1 MAGHDTPGIY
11 FKALL
16 FLAMLPAFYQ
26 FLLIL
31 ISCKYIYPKYRGK
44 AYEIDATG
52 IPKFV
57 FAAHG

>member
-1 MAGHDTPGIY
+1 MAGHHAPGIY
-11 FKALL
+11 FKTLL

-31 ISCKYIYPKYRGK
+31 ISCKYIYPMYRGK
-44 AYEIDATG
+44 AYKIDATG

-57 FAAHG
+57 FAARG